1 LEQRCADDG
10 DVLNRRVIAGP
21 AEGSAMGDA
30 LMQAMALGEIKDI
43 AEARYIVRC
52 SVAPCVYE
60 PKHTQ
65 AWEDAYTRLL
75 NYMEK

>member
-1 LEQRCADDG
+1 
-10 DVLNRRVIAGP
+10 
-21 AEGSAMGDA
+21 MGDA